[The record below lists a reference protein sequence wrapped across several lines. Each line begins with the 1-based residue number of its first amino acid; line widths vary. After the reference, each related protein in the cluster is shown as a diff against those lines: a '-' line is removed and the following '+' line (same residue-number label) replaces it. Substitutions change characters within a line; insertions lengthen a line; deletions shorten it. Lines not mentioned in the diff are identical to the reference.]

1 MFDIKKYFNLALLG
15 ITALL
20 NINHHSVQSANAYYS
35 ETNAPEFYGT
45 TQITLKVG
53 DELNLQEAKYRIYA
67 RDFEDGDLTQH
78 IQVKSENVDET
89 TPGTYAVVYTVTD
102 SHQNT
107 TEITVPVIVS
117 DDSNVNPSIQRTLYD
132 LPSVWNMSL
141 VGTHRA
147 NSGDR
152 QHLGVFLPQGSNV
165 KVKMISGDLN
175 IQLQG
180 LNNDADTEQST
191 QLNKDKTEQLV
202 TANHD
207 IVLFAR
213 TAVGENIE
221 KQIIEIEFV
230 DPAVKSV
237 QYYHD
242 GDDEANFMSD
252 WEQDSGN
259 YAVIENEVITVLVP
273 YADRTKIT
281 APTYFGNAFNTLD
294 EFLYYWQEVVDFF
307 DECLGL
313 EFNPEEA
320 IDQNVRSRYTIKA
333 DKDSAGAAYYSIS
346 HVAINSASVASF
358 FQRNWGGLHEIAH
371 GYQGSLGSNGMALGE
386 VSNNILGWFFQYCS
400 LNTDRFSQNYD
411 FYGNLGGVGML
422 DQTEHKYNLNRLS
435 GETFSQLD
443 VYYRLY
449 ALLNLLESFDSY
461 HTYAD
466 INKWY
471 RRYVNDKGAIKN
483 QEAYTLAIAEKY
495 GYNVVPYFE
504 AWGVDISDQT
514 KSTLDVG
521 NYKYVSILSDLVSEA
536 MATEIKTKE
545 HLHGEYALV
554 SNELLS
560 KYGLNGSLDL
570 TIQIQ
575 NLDDIIGKYVYLM
588 DGDQPIAKVKITGE
602 DSCV

>member
-20 NINHHSVQSANAYYS
+20 NINHHSIQAANSYYS

-53 DELNLQEAKYRIYA
+53 DSLDLHEAKYRIYA

-107 TEITVPVIVS
+107 TVITVPVIVS

-213 TAVGENIE
+213 TAV
-221 KQIIEIEFV
+221 
-230 DPAVKSV
+230 
-237 QYYHD
+237 
-242 GDDEANFMSD
+242 
-252 WEQDSGN
+252 
-259 YAVIENEVITVLVP
+259 
-273 YADRTKIT
+273 
-281 APTYFGNAFNTLD
+281 
-294 EFLYYWQEVVDFF
+294 
-307 DECLGL
+307 
-313 EFNPEEA
+313 
-320 IDQNVRSRYTIKA
+320 
-333 DKDSAGAAYYSIS
+333 
-346 HVAINSASVASF
+346 
-358 FQRNWGGLHEIAH
+358 
-371 GYQGSLGSNGMALGE
+371 
-386 VSNNILGWFFQYCS
+386 
-400 LNTDRFSQNYD
+400 
-411 FYGNLGGVGML
+411 
-422 DQTEHKYNLNRLS
+422 
-435 GETFSQLD
+435 
-443 VYYRLY
+443 
-449 ALLNLLESFDSY
+449 
-461 HTYAD
+461 
-466 INKWY
+466 
-471 RRYVNDKGAIKN
+471 
-483 QEAYTLAIAEKY
+483 
-495 GYNVVPYFE
+495 
-504 AWGVDISDQT
+504 
-514 KSTLDVG
+514 
-521 NYKYVSILSDLVSEA
+521 
-536 MATEIKTKE
+536 
-545 HLHGEYALV
+545 
-554 SNELLS
+554 
-560 KYGLNGSLDL
+560 
-570 TIQIQ
+570 
-575 NLDDIIGKYVYLM
+575 
-588 DGDQPIAKVKITGE
+588 
-602 DSCV
+602 